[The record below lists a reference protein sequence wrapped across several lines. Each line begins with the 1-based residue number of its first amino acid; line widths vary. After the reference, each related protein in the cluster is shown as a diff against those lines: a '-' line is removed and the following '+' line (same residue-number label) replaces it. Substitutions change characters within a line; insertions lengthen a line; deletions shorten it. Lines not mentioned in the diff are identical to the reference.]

1 MRLAPSLLAADLGA
15 LAGALELC
23 GEGGADLA
31 GALELC
37 EKGGA
42 DLVHFDVMD
51 GHFVPNLSFGIPV
64 LKAVRART
72 RLAVDVH
79 LMVSNPSRLIDDY
92 LAAGASRVIVH
103 WEAEPHLDRLLDH
116 IRKQGAQAGVAI
128 NPATPVEL
136 LVDVLPRLG
145 FVLVMSVNPGFGGQA
160 FLPHALDKARRLRRM
175 IEISGLPIEIE
186 MDGGI
191 DRDNIARVVAAGV
204 DVCVAG
210 SAIFGAGDPQAILAE
225 MSELRERARQ
235 ETV

>member
-1 MRLAPSLLAADLGA
+1 MRLAPSLLAADL
-15 LAGALELC
+15 
-23 GEGGADLA
+23 ADLA
-31 GALELC
+31 GALALC
-37 EKGGA
+37 EKWGA

-72 RLAVDVH
+72 RLPIDVH
-79 LMVSNPSRLIDDY
+79 LMVSNPDRLLDDY
-92 LAAGASRVIVH
+92 LAAGASRLIVH
-103 WEAEPHLDRLLDH
+103 WEAAPHLDRLLER
-116 IRKQGAQAGVAI
+116 IREGGAEAGVAV

-136 LVDVLPRLG
+136 LTDALPRLD

-160 FLPHALDKARRLRRM
+160 FLPHALDKTRRLRRM

>member
-1 MRLAPSLLAADLGA
+1 MRLAPSLLAADLADIAGA
-15 LAGALELC
+15 LA
-23 GEGGADLA
+23 
-31 GALELC
+31 LC

-42 DLVHFDVMD
+42 DLIHFDVMD

-72 RLAVDVH
+72 RLAIDVH
-79 LMVSNPSRLIDDY
+79 LMVSNPDRLLDDY

-103 WEAEPHLDRLLDH
+103 WEATAHLDRLLER
-116 IRKQGAQAGVAI
+116 IRKGGAEAGVAV
-128 NPATPVEL
+128 NPATPVEIL
-136 LVDVLPRLG
+136 TDVLPRLG

-160 FLPHALDKARRLRRM
+160 FLPRALDKARRLRRM
-175 IEISGLPIEIE
+175 IEISGLPVEIE

-191 DRDNIARVVAAGV
+191 DRDNIAQVVSAGV

-210 SAIFGAGDPQAILAE
+210 SAVFGAGDPRAIMAE
-225 MSELRERARQ
+225 MAELRERARR

>member
-1 MRLAPSLLAADLGA
+1 MRLAPSLLAADL
-15 LAGALELC
+15 
-23 GEGGADLA
+23 ADLA
-31 GALELC
+31 GALALC

-64 LKAVRART
+64 LRAVRART
-72 RLAVDVH
+72 RLPIDVH
-79 LMVSNPSRLIDDY
+79 LMVSNPDRLIDDY

-116 IRKQGAQAGVAI
+116 IRKQGAQAGVAV

-136 LVDVLPRLG
+136 LVDVLPRLD

-160 FLPHALDKARRLRRM
+160 FLPRALDKARRLRRM
-175 IEISGLPIEIE
+175 IEISGLPVEIE

-191 DRDNIARVVAAGV
+191 DRDNIARVVSAGV
-204 DVCVAG
+204 DVCVVG
-210 SAIFGAGDPQAILAE
+210 SALFGTDDPLAT

>member
-1 MRLAPSLLAADLGA
+1 MRLAPSLLAADL
-15 LAGALELC
+15 
-23 GEGGADLA
+23 ADLA
-31 GALELC
+31 GALDLC

-79 LMVSNPSRLIDDY
+79 LMVSNPDRLLDDY

-103 WEAEPHLDRLLDH
+103 WEAAPHLDRLLER
-116 IRKQGAQAGVAI
+116 IREGGAEAGVAV
-128 NPATPVEL
+128 NPATPVEIL
-136 LVDVLPRLG
+136 TDALPRLD

-175 IEISGLPIEIE
+175 IEISGLPVEIE

-235 ETV
+235 EMV